1 MGVTGINHITWSVAD
16 VEAEVAFL
24 VDVLGCVVVAGW
36 PKGAYL
42 LAGDT
47 WLAVTEGADDV
58 RGDSDYSHIAFAIG
72 ADDVAAVRSRL
83 AASGAKTWQDNW
95 TEGDSIY
102 FTDPAGHRLE
112 VHVTDLVQRLRIA
125 SVDPWPGLEITDAG
139 RDLLDR
145 ASG

>member
-1 MGVTGINHITWSVAD
+1 MGVTGINHITWSAGD

-24 VDVLGCVVVAGW
+24 VEVLRCVVVARW

-47 WLAVTEGADDV
+47 WLAVTEGADEV
-58 RGDSDYSHIAFAIG
+58 RGDSDYSHIAFALG
-72 ADDVAAVRSRL
+72 PDDVAAVRSRL
-83 AASGAKTWQDNW
+83 ADWGTKTWQDNW

-112 VHVTDLVQRLRIA
+112 VHVTDLVHRLRTA
-125 SVDPWPGLEITDAG
+125 SVAPWPGLEITDAG
-139 RDLLDR
+139 RALLDR